1 MPFHHLLISRRLVAH
16 EVDHPAPVW
25 AGGGG
30 SRGAAGRA
38 GTGFPL
44 AGPVVRIVLPGPAP
58 VRLRRPHAPH
68 PRRMRATPG
77 PSCREPGSRQVFL
90 DPSVA
95 LNGSAPRGEDPHRP
109 RAASEIDLLE
119 GGRDRAA

>member
-44 AGPVVRIVLPGPAP
+44 AGPVVRTVLPGPAP
-58 VRLRRPHAPH
+58 VSPSARMRRSTVH
-68 PRRMRATPG
+68 RATPG
-77 PSCREPGSRQVFL
+77 PSCRELRSRQVFL

-95 LNGSAPRGEDPHRP
+95 LNGSAL
-109 RAASEIDLLE
+109 RARILSIID
-119 GGRDRAA
+119 RKSVV